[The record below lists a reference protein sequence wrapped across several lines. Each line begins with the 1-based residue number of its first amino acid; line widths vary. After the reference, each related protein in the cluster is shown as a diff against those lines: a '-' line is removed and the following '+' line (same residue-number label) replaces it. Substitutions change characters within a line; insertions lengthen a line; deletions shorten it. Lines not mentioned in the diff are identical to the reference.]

1 MGKGQVLEFDYIS
14 NLRSK
19 YFECSWIDLQ
29 IKNQMEETI
38 EKVFDIEGISII
50 KRDDRVRL
58 EISKKLIKKSELF
71 ETLIKIRE

>member
-1 MGKGQVLEFDYIS
+1 
-14 NLRSK
+14 
-19 YFECSWIDLQ
+19 
-29 IKNQMEETI
+29 MEETI
-38 EKVFDIEGISII
+38 EKVFEMEGISII